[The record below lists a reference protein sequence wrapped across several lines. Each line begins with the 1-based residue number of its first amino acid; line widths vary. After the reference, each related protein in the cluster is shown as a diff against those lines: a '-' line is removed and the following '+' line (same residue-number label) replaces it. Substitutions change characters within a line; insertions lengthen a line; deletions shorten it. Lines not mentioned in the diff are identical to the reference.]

1 MKSFQTEAAL
11 DYPVHIVFSYFAD
24 SAKNSFPCFQ
34 EDSPIGVYSI
44 QKGNKRFKAEITAYE
59 KNKVYEIRLG
69 NRREYS
75 IVRYELYPIDECHT
89 RLCFIETESERN
101 FFGKINQAFTFLL
114 FGKRQPDEFLQFIK
128 SMQNTLNAQISNKE
142 NPKEGD

>member
-11 DYPVHIVFSYFAD
+11 DYPVHTVFSYFAD

-59 KNKVYEIRLG
+59 KNRVYEIRLG

-89 RLCFIETESERN
+89 RLCFTETESERN
-101 FFGKINQAFTFLL
+101 FFGKINRALTFLL

-128 SMQNTLNAQISNKE
+128 AMQNTLNSQISNEKKSE
-142 NPKEGD
+142 KGD